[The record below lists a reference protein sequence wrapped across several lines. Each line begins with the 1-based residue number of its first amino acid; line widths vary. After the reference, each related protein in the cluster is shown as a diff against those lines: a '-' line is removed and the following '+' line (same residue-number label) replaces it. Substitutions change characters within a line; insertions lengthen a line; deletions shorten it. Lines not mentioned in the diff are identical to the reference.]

1 MKSIRTKITLI
12 ITAITLV
19 AVLLVGSVSS
29 VMSLNATNQL
39 LEQTVS
45 ETAKLA
51 AGRVEEELNTYTQIA
66 YEVGSMSSLSSI
78 AVADREKENVINQRM
93 EIHGFVDGGI
103 IGKDGYNIFHADAD
117 YSSYEFFQKA
127 MQGETA
133 ISDPIINPETG
144 ELTIII
150 SAPLWKAGAPETEAV
165 GAVYFVPDP
174 NMLNNIVS
182 SIKISQNGG
191 AYIINSSGTTI
202 AHQNMQVVMNQ
213 ENTMEDA
220 KSDKALATL
229 AAMEQKM
236 VNGESGFGTYTYG
249 GVKKAM
255 AYAPIANSGG
265 WSIAVNAPMN
275 DFTSDINK
283 SVLITIILACVVLV
297 IGSFVARAFAFSI
310 GTPLK
315 LCAQRLQDMAAGDL
329 HSEVPATKSKDEIS
343 ILLGAAASLKG
354 DLEKIIGDVRY
365 LMSEMAQGNF
375 TVKTQNE
382 EAYAGDFE
390 EILTSMRGLR
400 VTMDDT
406 LRQIALASD
415 QVDSGSDQVASGAQA
430 LSQGATE
437 QASSVEELAATVN
450 DINNHVHRTGV
461 EANEASEKTTEAGKM
476 MMQCDEQMKDMV
488 AAMDEISHTSE
499 EIGKIIK
506 AIEDIAFQT
515 NILALNAAVE
525 AARAGSAG
533 KGFAVVAD
541 EVRNLAAKSAEA
553 SQTTAG
559 LIEAAMAAVANGA
572 KIANG
577 TADQLRLAAGSAQ
590 EVSDKVA
597 AIAAAAQE
605 QAASIEQVTTGI
617 DQISAVVQTNSA
629 TAEESAAASEELS
642 SQAQMLKDLIGRFK
656 LEEVDTFSY
665 TPVENSDY
673 DYQPVYGGND
683 KF

>member
-12 ITAITLV
+12 MTAVTLV

-29 VMSLNATNQL
+29 VMSLNATNKL

-45 ETAKLA
+45 ETVALA
-51 AGRVEEELNTYTQIA
+51 AERVQEELNTYTQIA
-66 YEVGSMSSLSSI
+66 YEVGSMSSLSSV
-78 AVADREKENVINQRM
+78 AVANREKENIINQRM

-103 IGKDGYNIFHADAD
+103 IGKDGYNIFVGGAD
-117 YSSYEFFQKA
+117 YSSYDFFQQA
-127 MQGETA
+127 MQGKTA
-133 ISDPIINPETG
+133 ISDPIINPQTG
-144 ELTIII
+144 ELTIIV
-150 SAPLWKAGAPETEAV
+150 SAPLWRAGAPETEAAGV
-165 GAVYFVPDP
+165 VYFVPDP

-182 SIKISQNGG
+182 SIKISENGG

-202 AHQNMQVVMNQ
+202 AHQNMQVVINQ

-220 KSDKALATL
+220 KSDKALALL

-236 VNGESGFGTYTYG
+236 VNGESGFGTYSYG
-249 GVKKAM
+249 GVKKVM

-265 WSIAVNAPMN
+265 WSIAVNAPMD
-275 DFTSDINK
+275 DFTGAIYR
-283 SVLITIILACVVLV
+283 SVLITIILALVVLAV
-297 IGSFVARAFAFSI
+297 GGFIARAFAISI

-315 LCAQRLQDMAAGDL
+315 LCAQRLQELAAGDL
-329 HSEVPATKSKDEIS
+329 HSEVPPVRTKDEIGL
-343 ILLGAAASLKG
+343 LLGATASLK
-354 DLEKIIGDVRY
+354 DDFENIIDDVKH
-365 LMSEMAQGNF
+365 LMGEMAEGNF
-375 TVKTQNE
+375 TVKTDHTDY
-382 EAYAGDFE
+382 YAGDFE
-390 EILTSMRGLR
+390 AILTSMRGLR
-400 VTMDDT
+400 DTMDDT

-437 QASSVEELAATVN
+437 QASSVEELAATITE
-450 DINNHVHRTGV
+450 INSHVHKTGV
-461 EANEASEKTTEAGKM
+461 EANEASEKTNEAGRLM
-476 MMQCDEQMKDMV
+476 TQCDAQMKEMV
-488 AAMDEISHTSE
+488 AAMGEISHTSE

-506 AIEDIAFQT
+506 TIEDIAFQT

-553 SQTTAG
+553 SQNTSA
-559 LIEAAMAAVANGA
+559 LIEASMNAVANGV
-572 KIANG
+572 KIANS
-577 TADQLRLAAGSAQ
+577 TAQQLQLVAGSAQ
-590 EVSDKVA
+590 EVSVKVA
-597 AIAAAAQE
+597 TIAAAAQE

-617 DQISAVVQTNSA
+617 DQISSVVQTNSA
-629 TAEESAAASEELS
+629 TAEQSAAASEELS
-642 SQAQMLKDLIGRFK
+642 SQAQMLKDLINRFK

-665 TPVENSDY
+665 TPVENSAY